1 MLTSITP
8 LGERGRGNRWAVT
21 TTAYA
26 VGCALGG
33 ATTGLVSEPPARC
46 SPAAGAARRGSG
58 LPGRR
63 RCRRHP
69 RGRLPIGRRQVDERW
84 LGRYRGWVYG
94 LGFGYQLGL
103 GVVTVVTSAATL
115 AVLAVALLT
124 QSPVVGA
131 LVGLVFGSAR
141 VLPALLVRRVDNP
154 ERLRGSPGGWS
165 STAQRPPAP
174 PSPRS
179 PSAGPS
185 SSPEAPCEARPRR
198 GDRRAPAGLG
208 GAGAHPAAE
217 RAGTTRQPAAARGD
231 RPAAA
236 AAR

>member
-33 ATTGLVSEPPARC
+33 ATTGLVLGGVGALLPPL
-46 SPAAGAARRGSG
+46 PVLLLAGAAC
-58 LPGRR
+58 LLAAAADLVP
-63 RCRRHP
+63 
-69 RGRLPIGRRQVDERW
+69 GRLPVGRRQVDEQW

-103 GVVTVVTSAATL
+103 GVVTVVTSAATV

-124 QSPVVGA
+124 RSPLLGA

-141 VLPALLVRRVDNP
+141 ALPALLVRHVDSP
-154 ERLRGSPGGWS
+154 DRLRRLAQDVERHSG
-165 STAQRPPAP
+165 TA
-174 PSPRS
+174 
-179 PSAGPS
+179 
-185 SSPEAPCEARPRR
+185 ARTTV
-198 GDRRAPAGLG
+198 GALVAG
-208 GAGAHPAAE
+208 GAVLV
-217 RAGTTRQPAAARGD
+217 AGGVL
-231 RPAAA
+231 
-236 AAR
+236 